1 MRLEG
6 GFFFFLVGCAKFRL
20 TEINWFQPAR
30 RGCQRWWRTHSRWAQ
45 CFLWALEMWWES
57 RPPASVQEPGWSPCM
72 HNITHNFCWMQNSN
86 VMDPAVIQSKDIQ
99 HVNVIILI
107 CYNFY
112 RNRLFTGICIVNT
125 RHKTDNKSKNI
136 LVFNKEKSQIVDMAR
151 FSVKTLLFNM
161 ERVSCV
167 SAF

>member
-1 MRLEG
+1 
-6 GFFFFLVGCAKFRL
+6 
-20 TEINWFQPAR
+20 
-30 RGCQRWWRTHSRWAQ
+30 
-45 CFLWALEMWWES
+45 
-57 RPPASVQEPGWSPCM
+57 
-72 HNITHNFCWMQNSN
+72 MQNSN